1 MGKLGNKELDNRY
14 EVLKLLDTGGTS
26 QVFLTIDRKLNCQ
39 WAIKKTKKR
48 SEAINTVMTEANIL
62 KSLNHPA
69 LPRIVDI
76 REDNDYFYTVMDFVQ
91 GENLRTIL
99 RAKGAQ
105 NQEQVVQ
112 WGIDLCDV
120 MTYLHNNQIIYRDMK
135 PSNIMLTPEGQIKL
149 IDFGIAREYDPTANE
164 DTVALGTEGYAAPE
178 QYSGHGQSDERTDVY
193 GIGVTLFQL
202 LTNVNPATYTENLFS
217 IRMVNPELSSG
228 LDKIIL
234 KCTNKSP
241 EKRYQNTEEL
251 KEALLNYKLLDN
263 EYLKAEK
270 KQKTRTMIL
279 STLSALCFITGG
291 ILLYVDSQ
299 QIDNKYQSLLATQKS
314 DKIAEA
320 ILLAPERD
328 DGYISLLDSYGEQ
341 VDQQEATQFSHLYAD
356 HQSEIK
362 DLNSVSMKAGEK
374 LLTSYV
380 EESLRS
386 KLIIAESYFKNV
398 NDKSEQYAAA
408 NAYVQLATFY
418 KDFVIQ
424 NDGVIVKEANKT
436 EYKTLLDNMTTLINS
451 IKKYNGTEQKNLLLI
466 TNELCL
472 NMLNEQ
478 MSAMQNQ
485 KIEKSEISAVINAIK
500 TSSNSIDPK
509 VDVTKTKQQKVLT
522 LVSTAESLLED
533 VYNIKKEA

>member
-1 MGKLGNKELDNRY
+1 MGRLGNKELDNRY

-135 PSNIMLTPEGQIKL
+135 PSNVMLTPEGQIKL

-202 LTNVNPATYTENLFS
+202 LTNVNPTTYTENLFS

-279 STLSALCFITGG
+279 SILSALCFITGG

-341 VDQQEATQFSHLYAD
+341 VDQQEAAQFSHLYAD

-362 DLNSVSMKAGEK
+362 DLNNVSMKSGEK
-374 LLTSYV
+374 LLTSYT

-424 NDGVIVKEANKT
+424 NDGVIVKEANKA

-522 LVSTAESLLED
+522 LVSTAENLLED